1 MLTVEDWIFLPA
13 CKSVSRLS
21 VNSAWFERTYC
32 MATSSITNTILIR
45 FSIGMGG
52 SPSPKTGF
60 GLRYKTFTRSGVY
73 NILIYPLALWPADRF
88 QRKKSLDSIIEK
100 ILNMHT
106 EVNNNCIYLTYF
118 RGVIKNIRTFFL
130 TKRKRLRKN
139 YFRFGTGKVKKY
151 SRWLSTFSFFLII
164 FFLKLCAL
172 TIPQFVNSMNY
183 VLMRLHTCVMTSA
196 CYGFVWVF
204 FSKKKKKEF

>member
-13 CKSVSRLS
+13 CKSVSS

-52 SPSPKTGF
+52 GGHLPQRQALASDIKR
-60 GLRYKTFTRSGVY
+60 LRGAECIKFW
-73 NILIYPLALWPADRF
+73 YPLALWPTDRF

-106 EVNNNCIYLTYF
+106 EVNNNCIYLTYLK
-118 RGVIKNIRTFFL
+118 GVVKNIRKFFL
-130 TKRKRLRKN
+130 TKRKRLCKKLLSVWH
-139 YFRFGTGKVKKY
+139 GKGKEVFT
-151 SRWLSTFSFFLII
+151 LTIHIFI
-164 FFLKLCAL
+164 FFDN
-172 TIPQFVNSMNY
+172 FFFSNY
-183 VLMRLHTCVMTSA
+183 VPLQYLNSSTPLILC
-196 CYGFVWVF
+196 
-204 FSKKKKKEF
+204 